1 MEQARMENVRRME
14 AFIEPEKYGEKNDFR
29 PYDQNQVFYVTVSK
43 KSLMEKTLPAS
54 IIDYAVE
61 RLDLTEHY
69 DQYVDEGNPLI
80 ILKRC

>member
-29 PYDQNQVFYVTVSK
+29 PYDQNQVFSATVSK
-43 KSLMEKTLPAS
+43 KSFLERALPAS
-54 IIDYAVE
+54 IIDYVVE
-61 RLDLTEHY
+61 RLDLTELY
-69 DQYVDEGNPLI
+69 DQYVDEGNPPI